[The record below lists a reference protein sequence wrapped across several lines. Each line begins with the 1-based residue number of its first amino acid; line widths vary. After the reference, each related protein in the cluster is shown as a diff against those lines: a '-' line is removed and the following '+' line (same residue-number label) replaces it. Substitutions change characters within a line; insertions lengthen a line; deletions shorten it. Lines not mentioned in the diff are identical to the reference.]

1 VLRARAYGQGRS
13 RRDLILLRAGLR
25 QDVVRRLTVE
35 KTPAIA
41 ALGAL
46 AHEGRLDVFRL
57 LVQAGPDGMAAGDI
71 ARATGAIQSTLS
83 ANLAVLTRAGLIAA
97 RRDGRSIIY
106 AAAYDRMRELL
117 GFLMEDC
124 CAGKPEICAP
134 LLEVANRSCPAPAGT
149 SGAPL

>member
-1 VLRARAYGQGRS
+1 METTHAVS
-13 RRDLILLRAGLR
+13 
-25 QDVVRRLTVE
+25 
-35 KTPAIA
+35 

-46 AHEGRLDVFRL
+46 AHEGRLEIFRL
-57 LVQAGPDGMAAGDI
+57 LVRAGDEGMAAGEI
-71 ARATGAIQSTLS
+71 ARATDAAPSTLS
-83 ANLAVLTRAGLIAA
+83 TNLAILNRAGLIAS

-134 LLEVANRSCPAPAGT
+134 LAALASQPC
-149 SGAPL
+149 GAEGKVC